1 MNYEVITNTEENNNK
16 EVRKKALITGA
27 NKGIGFETAKQLLQ
41 NGYYVFI
48 GSRNV
53 DNGNTAVEQ
62 LKSEGFENVEAIE
75 LDVTDTASVEAARK
89 EIGSKTTVLDVLINN
104 AGINGGFPQAALEAS
119 ADAFQQVMDTNLYGV
134 VRVTQ
139 AFIDLLRKSEQPR
152 IVNVSSSGCS
162 LTLHCDPSWKY
173 YTHKAAL
180 YPASKAALNM
190 YTINLA
196 YELRDTPF
204 RVNAVCPGFVATD
217 FNGHRGTGTVQEG
230 GIRIAKYAMIGEDGP
245 TGKFISEEYNP
256 ETGETPW

>member
-1 MNYEVITNTEENNNK
+1 M
-16 EVRKKALITGA
+16 KKALITGA
-27 NKGIGFETAKQLLQ
+27 NKGIGLETAKQLLQ

-48 GSRNV
+48 GSRNL
-53 DNGNTAVEQ
+53 DNGNATVEQ
-62 LKSEGFENVEAIE
+62 LKSEGLENAEAIQ
-75 LDVTDTASVEAARK
+75 LDVTDAASVQAARR
-89 EIGSKTTVLDVLINN
+89 EIGNKTTVLDVLINN
-104 AGINGGFPQAALEAS
+104 AGINGGFPQAALDAS
-119 ADAFQQVMDTNLYGV
+119 ADAFQQVMDTNLYGA

-162 LTLHCDPSWKY
+162 LTLHCDPNWKY

-180 YPASKAALNM
+180 YPASKAAMNM

-230 GIRIAKYAMIGEDGP
+230 GMRIAKYAMIGEDGP